1 MEVLVGALGLLLV
14 GVATLGFL
22 EIQSLKQEQNLLTRS
37 LDSTDDM
44 IDNKISPQLE
54 ELSSG
59 LAEASSGME
68 LMGAVIG
75 NQDKRLNEASRKLE
89 VLSKDLSNKQ
99 NKTMLSI
106 DEALA
111 KLDAP
116 KRKKVEKSVKNAEK
130 TLKTALIPS
139 SSSKKTQ
146 KARK

>member
-14 GVATLGFL
+14 GAATFAFL
-22 EIQSLKQEQNLLTRS
+22 EIQSLKQEQALLARS

-44 IDNKISPQLE
+44 IDNKITPQLE
-54 ELSSG
+54 EIQSALS
-59 LAEASSGME
+59 EASSGLD

-89 VLSKDLSNKQ
+89 SLSKELSTKQ
-99 NKTMLSI
+99 NKTALSI

-111 KLDAP
+111 KFDTV
-116 KRKKVEKSVKNAEK
+116 KKSQKSAKK
-130 TLKTALIPS
+130 TLKTALLPS
-139 SSSKKTQ
+139 SSPKKTQ